1 MQVNGNAVFNSVYVE
16 YGPVL
21 RVLAVRYGLPYEEVE
36 DMIQETFL
44 SYFTHYPVDWDSGK
58 MKGMLV
64 RILKNKCIDFKRKKQ
79 PELVDLDDE
88 YGGPEYKYINLLI
101 SRDSLSI
108 ILEKEEYRK
117 VWKAMKMM
125 RADWLEVFV
134 LYIIEDRPIR
144 EVSEIL
150 GISVEACRTRISR
163 GRKYLKEELKEKVI
177 TVDSHKIQLAK

>member
-1 MQVNGNAVFNSVYVE
+1 MQVNGNAVFNSVYVD

-44 SYFTHYPVDWDSGK
+44 SYFTHYPMDWEPGK

-79 PELVDLDDE
+79 PELVELDTE
-88 YGGPEYKYINLLI
+88 NGSPEFKYINLLI

-117 VWKAMKMM
+117 VWRAMTTM
-125 RADWLEVFV
+125 RTDWLEVFV
-134 LYIIEDRPIR
+134 LYMIEDRPIK

-163 GRKYLKEELKEKVI
+163 GRKYLKEELKE
-177 TVDSHKIQLAK
+177 TATDADSHKIQLVK

>member
-1 MQVNGNAVFNSVYVE
+1 MNDNAVLDSVYVE

-36 DMIQETFL
+36 DIVQETFL
-44 SYFTHYPVDWDSGK
+44 AYFTHYPVDWSSGK

-64 RILKNKCIDFKRKKQ
+64 RILKNKCIDFWRKKR
-79 PELVDLDDE
+79 PELVVLADGGNNLE
-88 YGGPEYKYINLLI
+88 YQYQSFLI
-101 SRDSLSI
+101 FKDTLSV
-108 ILEKEEYRK
+108 ILEREERREI
-117 VWKAMKMM
+117 WEALKMM

-134 LYIIEDRPIR
+134 LYVIQGRPIQ

-163 GRKYLKEELKEKVI
+163 GRKYLKTELKKRANGPG
-177 TVDSHKIQLAK
+177 SHKIELVK